1 MAERLGRDQE
11 PEVFDRLQRLA
22 LHERRRRW
30 DSTRNALAA
39 GAGELD
45 DKSQGASMPSDML
58 IERFEW
64 IECQMTLLAK
74 ELRRVEHRSKMIA
87 LRARI
92 AVVLGLVTAFACM
105 GLWSGTLQ
113 GWFLSIPGSSNTQAI
128 LGASGSLGGE
138 GLGGARLGQP
148 PSDDSEAR

>member
-1 MAERLGRDQE
+1 MAERQGRDQE
-11 PEVFDRLQRLA
+11 PEVFERLQRLA

-39 GAGELD
+39 GSGDADERI
-45 DKSQGASMPSDML
+45 QAPSMPSDML

-64 IECQMTLLAK
+64 IECQMTLLTK
-74 ELRRVEHRSKMIA
+74 ELRRIEHRSKMIA
-87 LRARI
+87 LRARV

-113 GWFLSIPGSSNTQAI
+113 GWFMSLPG
-128 LGASGSLGGE
+128 
-138 GLGGARLGQP
+138 
-148 PSDDSEAR
+148 